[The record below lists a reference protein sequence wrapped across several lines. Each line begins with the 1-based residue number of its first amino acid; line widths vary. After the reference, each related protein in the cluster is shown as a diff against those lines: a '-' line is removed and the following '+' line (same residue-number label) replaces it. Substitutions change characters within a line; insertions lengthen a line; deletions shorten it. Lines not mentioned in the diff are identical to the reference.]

1 MQSFRRSLISGA
13 VLAAVAYIL
22 HGLLGLV
29 HWSTPAG
36 YLLIGVMYSCLV
48 LGFDRLWFNAV
59 AVLMRHRDSLLA
71 SLTRLPFWYM
81 AGGVAY
87 VLGML
92 LAKRFGSMGF
102 YDVPVKALFS
112 LGGKLGI
119 AIQLSS
125 AVIAR
130 YAMIKSSQHH
140 SV

>member
-1 MQSFRRSLISGA
+1 
-13 VLAAVAYIL
+13 
-22 HGLLGLV
+22 
-29 HWSTPAG
+29 
-36 YLLIGVMYSCLV
+36 
-48 LGFDRLWFNAV
+48 
-59 AVLMRHRDSLLA
+59 
-71 SLTRLPFWYM
+71 
-81 AGGVAY
+81 
-87 VLGML
+87 ML